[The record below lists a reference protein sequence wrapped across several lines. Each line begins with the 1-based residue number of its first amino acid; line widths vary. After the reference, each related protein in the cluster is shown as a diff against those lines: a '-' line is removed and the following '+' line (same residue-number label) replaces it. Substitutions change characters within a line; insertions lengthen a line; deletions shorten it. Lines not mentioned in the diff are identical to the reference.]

1 VPVPQQRD
9 VEVASRKLEAWLLAR
24 RPGARDLTVSG
35 LHSPAG
41 IGFSNETL
49 MFDARWDGPDG
60 PRGESFVARVA
71 PTTYK
76 VFADIR
82 FREQYQIM
90 KLLSEISDVPLPP
103 MHDYEDDP
111 AVLGAPFFVMG
122 RIDGRVPTDVPS
134 YHAEGWLADLG
145 DEGRAQVWWSAVD
158 ALIRVHKVDPA
169 AHDVS
174 FLDQPAWGRTG
185 IDQQLGYYEKV
196 MLAGGT
202 GDDAAHDA
210 AYDAG
215 DATGDGAGVGD
226 PGPVI
231 PPALAWLREHQPAET
246 DPPRIVWGD
255 ARIGNIIFGAD
266 NSAKAVLDWEM
277 VTLGQPEID
286 LAWFLFLDRHHC
298 EGWGVPRLS
307 GLPGRQETVA
317 AWEAAIGRPARDLFY
332 YEVFAAMRFSVI
344 MLRIT
349 RALVR
354 FEMVPAGTDM
364 DVNNAP
370 SRLLAE
376 MLGLPAPGPA
386 PTYA

>member
-9 VEVASRKLEAWLLAR
+9 VEASSRKLEAWLLAR
-24 RPGARDLTVSG
+24 RPGARDLTVTG

-49 MFDARWDGPDG
+49 MFDASWTGPDG
-60 PRGESFVARVA
+60 PRRESFVARVA
-71 PTTYK
+71 PTIYK

-90 KLLSEISDVPLPP
+90 KLLSEVSDVPLPP
-103 MHDYEDDP
+103 MHDFEDDP

-122 RIDGRVPTDVPS
+122 RINGHVPTDVPS
-134 YHAEGWLADLG
+134 YHAEGWLADMAPA
-145 DEGRAQVWWSAVD
+145 ERARVWWSAVD
-158 ALIRVHKVDPA
+158 AMSRVHNVDPSGL
-169 AHDVS
+169 DVA
-174 FLDQPAWGRTG
+174 FLDQPEWGRTG

-196 MLAGGT
+196 MLEG
-202 GDDAAHDA
+202 
-210 AYDAG
+210 
-215 DATGDGAGVGD
+215 ATGEGAEAVGD

-231 PPALAWLREHQPAET
+231 PPALAWLREHQPAENH
-246 DPPRIVWGD
+246 PARIVWGD
-255 ARIGNIIFGAD
+255 ARIGNIIFGD
-266 NSAKAVLDWEM
+266 DGSARAVLDWEM

-307 GLPGRQETVA
+307 GLPSREETVA
-317 AWEAAIGRPARDLFY
+317 AWESAVGRPARDLHY
-332 YEVFAAMRFSVI
+332 YEVFAALRFSVI

-349 RALVR
+349 RALIHNG
-354 FEMVPAGTDM
+354 MAPAGTDM

-370 SRLLAE
+370 SRLLADL
-376 MLGLPAPGPA
+376 LGLPAPGPA